1 MSRAIVTIACGDFYQ
16 RMSEIT
22 HPMFRAYADK
32 VGADFI
38 VWNDSE
44 GHVMPHYKKIE
55 LGGMLDKY
63 DRVLYLD
70 TDILI
75 RDDAPDIFAIVPEDE
90 LGMLDEGQYYSD
102 RTACMTQFM
111 QAIKCDPLAWDGK
124 YYNAGVMVLSQ
135 SHKKIF
141 VQPFV
146 EVDNFREQTYL
157 NVMISGTKTKVF
169 PLPYRF
175 NRVYCMDSVYGEE
188 RFDSYFLHYA
198 GINALLSED
207 VQLELMRNDLGV
219 WRLSRPAYNFRRNI
233 AFVVQGDLARQI
245 AAEPAIRYARE
256 VVYAPDRIVIVCDR
270 PQLFSHVSVAY
281 LNMDQV
287 PEAAKFRRLCTGPE
301 GASAPAMSFSPDHV
315 HPVDIAALDLLGIEL
330 PLASRTPKLRLDAA
344 ALTTVAEKVQPSTPG
359 QLVLLH
365 PGRSISGDTFPPD
378 VWQTYAD
385 MLVDRGHR
393 VAVFGNRSAADC
405 PVVEFDTSRCLDLT
419 DRLSLWEIIALISQ
433 SKVLIAND
441 SAAIHIGGAFE
452 PWIGLIAP
460 SRHPERVLPWRRGS
474 QYWKAANLE
483 RAARYSD
490 RRAGST
496 PVESAQRAEARLRE
510 CLPSAETVL
519 QFVERALADTSA

>member
-1 MSRAIVTIACGDFYQ
+1 MSRAIVTIACGGFHE

-22 HPMFRAYADK
+22 HPIFRAYADK

-44 GHVMPHYKKIE
+44 GHVIPHYKKIE
-55 LGGMLDKY
+55 LGGLLEKY

-75 RDDAPDIFAIVPEDE
+75 RDDAPDIFAIVPEDQ

-102 RTACMTQFM
+102 RAVCMIQFM
-111 QAIKCDPLAWDGK
+111 QAIRCDPLLWDGK
-124 YYNAGVMVLSQ
+124 YYNAGVMVLSR

-175 NRVYCMDSVYGEE
+175 NRVYCMDPVYGEE

-198 GINALLSED
+198 GINALVNED

-219 WRLSRPAYNFRRNI
+219 WRMSRPAYNFRKNI
-233 AFVVQGDLARQI
+233 AFLVHGDLAQQI

-256 VVYAPDRIVIVCDR
+256 VVFAPDRIVIVCDR
-270 PQLFSHVSVAY
+270 PQLFSDVSVAY
-281 LNMDQV
+281 LNMEQV
-287 PEAAKFRRLCTGPE
+287 PEAPKFRRLQTPVEGG
-301 GASAPAMSFSPDHV
+301 GASAKSFSPNRV
-315 HPVDIAALDLLGIEL
+315 HPVNIAALDLLGIEL
-330 PLASRTPKLRLDAA
+330 PLASRTPKLRLDAD
-344 ALTTVAEKVQPSTPG
+344 ALALVAEKVRPSTPG

-365 PGRSISGDTFPPD
+365 PGRSGTADTFPAD
-378 VWQTYAD
+378 VWKTYAD
-385 MLVDRGHR
+385 ILVDRGHR
-393 VAVFGNRSAADC
+393 VAVLGDRGAADC
-405 PVVEFDTSRCLDLT
+405 PVIEFDTSRCLDLI

-433 SKVLIAND
+433 AKVLIAND
-441 SAAIHIGGAFE
+441 SAAMDIGGAFE
-452 PWIGLIAP
+452 QWIGLIAP
-460 SRHPERVLPWRRGS
+460 SRHPERVLHWRRGS
-474 QYWKAANLE
+474 QSWRAANLE

-490 RRAGST
+490 HRAGSMQ
-496 PVESAQRAEARLRE
+496 VESAQQAEARLRE
-510 CLPSAETVL
+510 CLPTAETVL
-519 QFVERALADTSA
+519 QFVERAIADTSA